1 MRRRSIMYNCIKNG
15 LKNIFRKKLRSLLT
29 ISGVMIG
36 VISVIIISSI
46 GDIGKHTINQELDSL
61 GMNGLSIG
69 TDKSVTGKDLA
80 VKELELLKAQSLVY
94 DATPLIMQYSG
105 VTVKGETGK
114 CLIWGISNSAKKII
128 SLNVKY
134 GRLINESDLNSRSN
148 VCVVDESMA
157 QQSYQRGNIVGKTI
171 LLLLDGGYEE
181 FQVVGVV
188 ETGGNVLQSLLGE
201 YVPTFLYLP
210 YTTMQNMT
218 GRTGFDQIAVKLKSD
233 VDPQTAAEQL
243 TAVLENNNKIP
254 NSIKVENL
262 SSHKDQLNSILDTV
276 SFILS
281 VIGGISMI
289 VAGLSIMTVML
300 VSVNERTREIGI
312 KKSIG
317 ASKGTILLEF
327 LVESFFITAIGSL
340 VGAAIGVGTVV
351 AGSLALGIEVMI
363 NLPLILF
370 CIGFAMAVGII
381 FGIYPAFKAANLKPV
396 DALRAD

>member
-1 MRRRSIMYNCIKNG
+1 M
-15 LKNIFRKKLRSLLT
+15 
-29 ISGVMIG
+29 
-36 VISVIIISSI
+36 
-46 GDIGKHTINQELDSL
+46 
-61 GMNGLSIG
+61 
-69 TDKSVTGKDLA
+69 
-80 VKELELLKAQSLVY
+80 
-94 DATPLIMQYSG
+94 
-105 VTVKGETGK
+105 
-114 CLIWGISNSAKKII
+114 
-128 SLNVKY
+128 
-134 GRLINESDLNSRSN
+134 
-148 VCVVDESMA
+148 
-157 QQSYQRGNIVGKTI
+157 
-171 LLLLDGGYEE
+171 
-181 FQVVGVV
+181 VGVV

-340 VGAAIGVGTVV
+340 GGAAIGVGTVV